1 MSTAEIA
8 LFTIIVFLFII
19 AIYQFVL
26 LRRSREK
33 KQHQEPKK
41 IEYKDIVDITPEF
54 KFETPTL
61 NNVDIHQI
69 KDLMKPVTDIV
80 IAEPDAET
88 ISIEEKIRRQ
98 KRDLK
103 TFPDQDNKI
112 HEIKNDIQG
121 IKDEIPKTDPGI
133 TESHATKDINVTVA
147 MMEDVSG
154 LKLEDTLIGIE
165 EEKKKRKKIAT
176 KKPDPT
182 IKKSIV
188 STAKPLIREKAI
200 KKIEPKKKPLKEEEK
215 EKVIQK
221 EAPGEDEKPDK
232 KRVRKKKAVKEEPV
246 VVEPGKVPPESR

>member
-1 MSTAEIA
+1 MSTDEIA
-8 LFTIIVFLFII
+8 LFTIIAFLFII

-26 LRRSREK
+26 LRRSHEK
-33 KQHQEPKK
+33 KQHQEQKN

-54 KFETPTL
+54 KFETQT

-80 IAEPDAET
+80 IAEPDTET

-103 TFPDQDNKI
+103 T
-112 HEIKNDIQG
+112 
-121 IKDEIPKTDPGI
+121 DEIPGTKPGI
-133 TESHATKDINVTVA
+133 TESHAAEDINVTVA

-165 EEKKKRKKIAT
+165 EEKKRRKKI
-176 KKPDPT
+176 K
-182 IKKSIV
+182 
-188 STAKPLIREKAI
+188 
-200 KKIEPKKKPLKEEEK
+200 PKKKSLKKEEKEE

>member
-1 MSTAEIA
+1 MSTDEIA

-26 LRRSREK
+26 LRRSHEK
-33 KQHQEPKK
+33 KQHQEQKN

-54 KFETPTL
+54 KFETQT

-103 TFPDQDNKI
+103 TFPDPDNKI
-112 HEIKNDIQG
+112 HDIKNDTQEG
-121 IKDEIPKTDPGI
+121 IDEIPKTKPGI
-133 TESHATKDINVTVA
+133 TESHAAEDINVTVA

-165 EEKKKRKKIAT
+165 EGKKRRKKIAT
-176 KKPDPT
+176 KKSDST

-188 STAKPLIREKAI
+188 SSVKPSVGEKEI
-200 KKIEPKKKPLKEEEK
+200 KKIKPKKKSLKKEEKEE

-221 EAPGEDEKPDK
+221 EAPGEDEKP
-232 KRVRKKKAVKEEPV
+232 VK
-246 VVEPGKVPPESR
+246 

>member
-1 MSTAEIA
+1 MSPAEIA

-26 LRRSREK
+26 LRRSHEK
-33 KQHQEPKK
+33 KQHQEQKK

-54 KFETPTL
+54 KFEIPTL

-80 IAEPDAET
+80 IAEPDTET

-103 TFPDQDNKI
+103 TFPDLDNKI
-112 HEIKNDIQG
+112 HEIKNDIQEG
-121 IKDEIPKTDPGI
+121 IDEIPKTKPGI
-133 TESHATKDINVTVA
+133 TESHAAEDINVTVA

-165 EEKKKRKKIAT
+165 EEKKRRKKIAT
-176 KKPDPT
+176 KKSDST

-188 STAKPLIREKAI
+188 SPAKPWSGKKKKLFRRKLPGKMKSQI
-200 KKIEPKKKPLKEEEK
+200 KKEYE
-215 EKVIQK
+215 
-221 EAPGEDEKPDK
+221 
-232 KRVRKKKAVKEEPV
+232 RKKQ
-246 VVEPGKVPPESR
+246 

>member
-1 MSTAEIA
+1 MSTDEIA
-8 LFTIIVFLFII
+8 LFTIIVLLFII

-26 LRRSREK
+26 LRRSHEK
-33 KQHQEPKK
+33 KQHQEQKN

-54 KFETPTL
+54 KFETQT

-80 IAEPDAET
+80 IAEPDTET

-103 TFPDQDNKI
+103 T
-112 HEIKNDIQG
+112 
-121 IKDEIPKTDPGI
+121 DEIPKTKPGI
-133 TESHATKDINVTVA
+133 TESHAAEDINVTVA

-165 EEKKKRKKIAT
+165 EEKKRRKKIAT
-176 KKPDPT
+176 KKSDST

-188 STAKPLIREKAI
+188 SSVKPSVGEKEI
-200 KKIEPKKKPLKEEEK
+200 KKIKPKKKSLKKEEKEE

-232 KRVRKKKAVKEEPV
+232 KRVQKKKAVKEEP

>member
-26 LRRSREK
+26 LRRSHEK
-33 KQHQEPKK
+33 KQHQEQKK

-54 KFETPTL
+54 KFETPT

-103 TFPDQDNKI
+103 TFPDLDNKI
-112 HEIKNDIQG
+112 HEIKNDIQEG
-121 IKDEIPKTDPGI
+121 IKDEIPKTEPDI
-133 TESHATKDINVTVA
+133 TESHATEDTIVKVA

-165 EEKKKRKKIAT
+165 EEKKRRKKIAT
-176 KKPDPT
+176 KKSDPK
-182 IKKSIV
+182 IKKAMDPPV
-188 STAKPLIREKAI
+188 KPLVGEKAI
-200 KKIEPKKKPLKEEEK
+200 KKIEPKKKSLKEE